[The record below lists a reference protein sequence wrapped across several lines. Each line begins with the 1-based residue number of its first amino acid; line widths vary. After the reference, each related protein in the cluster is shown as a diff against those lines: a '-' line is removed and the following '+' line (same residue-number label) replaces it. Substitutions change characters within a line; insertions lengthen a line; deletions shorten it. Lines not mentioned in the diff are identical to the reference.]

1 MPLLELDSLAAGYG
15 RVEAIEALT
24 LHVENGEIVA
34 LLGANGAGKST
45 TLRAIAGLLKP
56 RKGTIRFDGRSIE
69 GMAPEAIV
77 RLGIALVPEG
87 RRIFPGLTLREN
99 ILIGAAGRRI
109 ARRALAAEAERVL
122 DLFPEI
128 RPAIDAP
135 GWTLSGGQQQMAA
148 IARGLMARPRLLL
161 LDEPSLGLAPLIVD
175 RVFRVLARLAAN
187 GTAILLV
194 EQNARMALSIAA
206 RGYVLAAGRLAVAG
220 SATELAHDD
229 AVRAAYLGGASD
241 ATAEATR

>member
-87 RRIFPGLTLREN
+87 RRIFPGRS
-99 ILIGAAGRRI
+99 ACPPARARCRAGRSLPAPSPRSSGHRSGSCPSAASAGPQSPAASSI
-109 ARRALAAEAERVL
+109 CRPRSRQAARR
-122 DLFPEI
+122 
-128 RPAIDAP
+128 
-135 GWTLSGGQQQMAA
+135 
-148 IARGLMARPRLLL
+148 
-161 LDEPSLGLAPLIVD
+161 
-175 RVFRVLARLAAN
+175 FRRF
-187 GTAILLV
+187 
-194 EQNARMALSIAA
+194 R
-206 RGYVLAAGRLAVAG
+206 
-220 SATELAHDD
+220 H
-229 AVRAAYLGGASD
+229 GA
-241 ATAEATR
+241 